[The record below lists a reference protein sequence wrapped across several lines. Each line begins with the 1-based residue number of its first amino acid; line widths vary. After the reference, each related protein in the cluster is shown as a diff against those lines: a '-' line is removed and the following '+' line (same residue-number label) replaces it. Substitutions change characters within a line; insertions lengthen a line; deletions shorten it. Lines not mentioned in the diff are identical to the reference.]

1 MKIMMLANLYDVMSW
16 CITALRQ
23 FFSPL
28 IMLSQFNWYYYLF
41 LKNLNVF
48 HATSDDRSSDKKLL
62 KESLKIFCSMEKPCG
77 KTALISQIM
86 YANKFG
92 EAIEYT

>member
-1 MKIMMLANLYDVMSW
+1 MHHSVTAILLPPHHV
-16 CITALRQ
+16 ITVELV
-23 FFSPL
+23 L
-28 IMLSQFNWYYYLF
+28 LSA

-48 HATSDDRSSDKKLL
+48 HATSDDRSSDKKSL